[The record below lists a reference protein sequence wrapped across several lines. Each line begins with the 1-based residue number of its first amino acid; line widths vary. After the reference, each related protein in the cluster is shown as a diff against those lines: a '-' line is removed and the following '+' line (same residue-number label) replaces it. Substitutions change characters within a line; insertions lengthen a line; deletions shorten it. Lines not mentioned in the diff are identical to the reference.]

1 MKTIKFFSFLML
13 LSIAWIGCED
23 RTKVKVETTT
33 DNTEAALEDAYMTS
47 KTEMEKTIVDLR
59 NSIDAKIQAAEAE
72 FEAATD
78 EGKAEI
84 TVRLDGLRK
93 QRNDLEV
100 AAKRI
105 GDATAE
111 GWADIERETAQVI
124 ADIKA
129 AID

>member
-13 LSIAWIGCED
+13 LSLTWIGCED
-23 RTKVKVETTT
+23 RTKVKVETT